1 MKNNLF
7 VAITVFVLVMLV
19 LGAEGFWAYRV
30 IVKQQRLQQLLTRST
45 DALIIDQQLS
55 EVYQFS
61 QHIGHQIIT
70 ALLHERCTAEETR
83 QQRSYYAS
91 FLISGQPLPV
101 HLTDPQSDSGC
112 HLLIVFGQGEADDSA
127 ADIKNK
133 RLYLYFTNGGRLL
146 VDPKHS
152 TLQKEYWT
160 RW

>member
-1 MKNNLF
+1 MSC
-7 VAITVFVLVMLV
+7 
-19 LGAEGFWAYRV
+19 
-30 IVKQQRLQQLLTRST
+30 QQ
-45 DALIIDQQLS
+45 
-55 EVYQFS
+55 
-61 QHIGHQIIT
+61 IGHQIT
-70 ALLHERCTAEETR
+70 RALLHEHCVEEEKR

-101 HLTDPQSDSGC
+101 HLADPQSDSGC

-133 RLYLYFTNGGRLL
+133 RLYLYFTNRGKFL